1 MTFLNKIFNRS
12 EALNTEQLPVAEH
25 VPEQDGYPMEINH
38 SPENLEKN
46 MTNSINELS
55 EDLFVDST
63 VPLSK
68 HQTDHTG
75 KAGNSTLSSFFAK
88 DYRFMGQNDGFEFHT
103 FETLSVAKSKI
114 KSDFVFCV
122 DQAIEERK
130 SQKLEILNTLV
141 KIGDLPEIK
150 NLLTNQLQDLE
161 ERIATLKEQKELS
174 VDNEGWV
181 MKAIHAYHL
190 GFVQGLNDWLASE
203 GLLLPVSNI

>member
-1 MTFLNKIFNRS
+1 
-12 EALNTEQLPVAEH
+12 
-25 VPEQDGYPMEINH
+25 
-38 SPENLEKN
+38 
-46 MTNSINELS
+46 
-55 EDLFVDST
+55 
-63 VPLSK
+63 
-68 HQTDHTG
+68 
-75 KAGNSTLSSFFAK
+75 
-88 DYRFMGQNDGFEFHT
+88 MGQNDGFEFHT

-141 KIGDLPEIK
+141 KIGELPEIK

-161 ERIATLKEQKELS
+161 ERIATLKEQKELP

-203 GLLLPVSNI
+203 GLLIPVSNI